1 MNTFIKSM
9 KDDYYKNL
17 LDMCDKQNIKNH
29 LIKFDII
36 ESENNTVIDNV
47 VYSVSECEE
56 HYTKEWNKLNI
67 VHKKLKLK
75 EYILNLNT
83 DDKNKK
89 ILIKKFNQLLKDKKI
104 TKKNDVNY
112 DSENGVIISI
122 PILKCKNNMYY
133 V

>member
-1 MNTFIKSM
+1 MNSIIKSM
-9 KDDYYKNL
+9 KDEYYKNL
-17 LDMCDKQNIKNH
+17 LEICKIKNITNH
-29 LIKFDII
+29 LIKFDIV
-36 ESENNTVIDNV
+36 ESENNKVIDNV
-47 VYSVSECEE
+47 IYSVSETEE
-56 HYTKEWNKLNI
+56 HYNKEWNKLNI

-83 DDKNKK
+83 DETNKK

-112 DSENGVIISI
+112 DSENGMIISI